1 MKSTTDR
8 ILAGLV
14 VVLAAALIWVVAG
27 TLPDGVIRVGDTA
40 PDFKLITE
48 DGKTFTR
55 TNFGGKLL
63 VLNFWASW
71 CAPCVDEVPSLDA
84 FQREFG
90 KQGVVVVGVS
100 VDKNER
106 LYHSFLDQFKVSFET
121 GRDPAWDIPTT
132 YGTFQLPE
140 TYVIDQSGKVVQKI
154 ISAQNWMDPDFLQSV
169 KKLL

>member
-27 TLPDGVIRVGDTA
+27 TLPDGIVRVGDTA

-55 TNFGGKLL
+55 ANFGGKLL

-71 CAPCVDEVPSLDA
+71 CAPCVDEVP
-84 FQREFG
+84 
-90 KQGVVVVGVS
+90 
-100 VDKNER
+100 
-106 LYHSFLDQFKVSFET
+106 
-121 GRDPAWDIPTT
+121 
-132 YGTFQLPE
+132 
-140 TYVIDQSGKVVQKI
+140 
-154 ISAQNWMDPDFLQSV
+154 
-169 KKLL
+169 